1 MSYRFNALI
10 CLSIGVCSVAFSE
23 SASAII
29 RCEMNGKSVNPNNG
43 FETATLTGILRCRDE
58 DSGKL
63 QREEALR
70 DGKYI
75 GLQRFFDRDGR
86 LERERSVN
94 ERGNSQGIEKQFWPN
109 GQVKSEGTSDDGQ
122 TRGVT
127 RRYFESG
134 KIERIGFYQD
144 RQTVLEISFNADG
157 SYSELRCPATS
168 TIAEDRKPCGFVGKT
183 ETVLQ
188 SAAGKRR
195 ALQSWE
201 QGRLLAL
208 ITYRDDGSVVS
219 EMRFDQGR
227 RMHRTFTV
235 DGASSGTGNNVLREE
250 RVYEPDEQPLNS
262 TAGRLQT
269 SKQWGTNSQATELI
283 RYSEGKPTQ
292 TERWYLNGALREKSN
307 VTGSGNAARTQR
319 EKFTDD
325 GKLASRE
332 TLSAEG
338 SVTGLQQYF
347 YASGKLRREDTY
359 GEADARG
366 RARVLARKEWDET
379 GKLTADD
386 EILEDGSRKRK

>member
-1 MSYRFNALI
+1 
-10 CLSIGVCSVAFSE
+10 
-23 SASAII
+23 
-29 RCEMNGKSVNPNNG
+29 MNGKSVNPNNG
-43 FETATLTGILRCRDE
+43 FETATLTGLLRCRDE

-63 QREEALR
+63 QREEELR

-75 GLQRFFDRDGR
+75 GLQRFFDRNGR

-109 GQVKSEGTSDDGQ
+109 GQVKSEATSDDGQ
-122 TRGVT
+122 TKGVT
-127 RRYFESG
+127 RRYFERG
-134 KIERIGFYQD
+134 TIERIGFYQD
-144 RQTVLEISFNADG
+144 RQAVLEISFNADG
-157 SYSELRCPATS
+157 SYYELRCPATS
-168 TIAEDRKPCGFVGKT
+168 TIAEDRKPCGFAGKT

-208 ITYRDDGSVVS
+208 ITYRDEGSVVS

-227 RMHRTFTV
+227 RVHRTFTV
-235 DGASSGTGNNVLREE
+235 DGAGGKNVLREE
-250 RVYEPDEQPLNS
+250 RVYEQGDQPLNS

-269 SKQWGTNSQATELI
+269 SKQWGTNGQATEVV
-283 RYSEGKPTQ
+283 RYSEGKPVH
-292 TERWYLNGALREKSN
+292 TERWYLNGALKEKST

-325 GKLASRE
+325 GKLVSRE
-332 TLSAEG
+332 ALTAEG
-338 SVTGLQQYF
+338 SATGLQQYF
-347 YASGKLRREDTY
+347 YGNGKLRREDIY

-366 RARVLARKEWDET
+366 RARMLARKEWDET

>member
-1 MSYRFNALI
+1 MSYRFTALL
-10 CLSIGVCSVAFSE
+10 CLSICACSVTFSQT
-23 SASAII
+23 ASAII

-43 FETATLTGILRCRDE
+43 FETATLTGMLRCRDE

-63 QREEALR
+63 QREQELR
-70 DGKYI
+70 QGKYI
-75 GLQRFFDRDGR
+75 GLERFFDRDGR

-109 GQVKSEGTSDDGQ
+109 GQLKSEGTSDDGQ

-144 RQTVLEISFNADG
+144 RQAVLEISFNADG
-157 SYSELRCPATS
+157 SYYELRCPAAS
-168 TIAEDRKPCGFVGKT
+168 TIAEDRKPCGFAGKT

-219 EMRFDQGR
+219 EMSFDQGR

-235 DGASSGTGNNVLREE
+235 DGASSSTGKNVLREE
-250 RVYEPDEQPLNS
+250 RVYELSDQPLNS
-262 TAGRLQT
+262 TVGRLQT
-269 SKQWGTNSQATELI
+269 SKLWGSNGQATELVH
-283 RYSEGKPTQ
+283 YGEGGSVQVK
-292 TERWYLNGALREKSN
+292 RWYLNGALKEKSN
-307 VTGSGNAARTQR
+307 GTGSGNTARGQR
-319 EKFTDD
+319 EKITDD

-332 TLSAEG
+332 TLTAEG
-338 SVTGLQQYF
+338 TATGLQQYF
-347 YASGKLRREDTY
+347 YANGKLRREETY
-359 GEADARG
+359 GEPDSRG
-366 RARVLARKEWDET
+366 RTRMLARKEWDEA